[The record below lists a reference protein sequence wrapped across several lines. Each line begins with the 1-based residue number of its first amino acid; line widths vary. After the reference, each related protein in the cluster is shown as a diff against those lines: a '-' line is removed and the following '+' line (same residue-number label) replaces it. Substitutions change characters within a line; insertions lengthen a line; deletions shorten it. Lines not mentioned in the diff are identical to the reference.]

1 VNRELGVSLGGATL
15 AALAAGF
22 LPFVGNDY
30 FTGIGFTLLTWIALT
45 EAWMLISGMA
55 GYVSLGHVAFVGI
68 GAYLAALSWQAFP
81 VWAIVLEAGVAG
93 GALALLVGYPCLR
106 VRGPYF
112 VILTFGLSELL
123 KFVVVN
129 VESALVVSGRVLF
142 GAPDLQNLFYLML
155 GLAWASLATAL
166 VVRRSRFGAG
176 LRAIR
181 ENEEA
186 AETIGIAA
194 RWFKLTAFA
203 LSAIVPGM
211 VGALI
216 AMRTSYFEPLDFFS
230 PRTSLLIVTM
240 AVVGGSDKPL
250 GPLLGVGFL
259 VLLQELLWANLPQ
272 LYMIIVGLLLIG
284 VVIWLPDGIFGGLQR
299 LIARS
304 AR

>member
-15 AALAAGF
+15 AALTAAA

-30 FTGIGFTLLTWIALT
+30 FIGIGFTLLTWIALT
-45 EAWMLISGMA
+45 EAWILISGMA
-55 GYVSLGHVAFVGI
+55 GYISLGHVAFVGI
-68 GAYLAALSWQAFP
+68 GAYVAALSWQALP
-81 VWAIVLEAGVAG
+81 VWAIVLAAGVAA

-112 VILTFGLSELL
+112 VILTFGLAELL

-155 GLAWASLATAL
+155 GLAWASFAMAL

-203 LSAIVPGM
+203 LSAIIPGM

-216 AMRTSYFEPLDFFS
+216 AMRTSYFEPLNFFS

-259 VLLQELLWANLPQ
+259 VVLQELLWANLPQ